1 MEDDQIVDLYW
12 ARSERAVAETAHKY
26 GRYCYSIAYNILLNA
41 EDADESVNDTYMDAW
56 NAMPPHRPSILS
68 TFLGKITRNL
78 SIDRYKANH
87 AEKRGG
93 GSLPVALDELSQCIS
108 APAGIETAVEEQ
120 DLAQAIDRF
129 LRTLPSR
136 ETTMFLRRYWYV
148 DSISDIAIRYN
159 MKENTVKS
167 ILFRTREKLR
177 KYLEQEGIAV

>member
-68 TFLGKITRNL
+68 TFLGKITRQL
-78 SIDRYKANH
+78 SIDKWRIKT

-93 GSLPVALDELSQCIS
+93 GEITLALEELEDCVASNQSVEQIIELR
-108 APAGIETAVEEQ
+108 ELT
-120 DLAQAIDRF
+120 QAINRF
-129 LRTLPSR
+129 LQTLPDVERDVFVS
-136 ETTMFLRRYWYV
+136 RYWFLV
-148 DSISDIAIRYN
+148 SVKEIADSFTIGESKTKTR
-159 MKENTVKS
+159 
-167 ILFRTREKLR
+167 LFRTRKKLQNFLR
-177 KYLEQEGIAV
+177 KEGYQ